1 MSKEIT
7 QLEKSSVKMSVTIP
21 KEDAQAQYHNL
32 LKEYAKNAQLP
43 GFRKGKVPQELLVR
57 KFGDALKGEALN
69 KILEKAI
76 EEVFQDE
83 NLSRHE
89 RPLPYA
95 QPRMED
101 EPKLDFDQDINFS
114 LVYDVLPKISIS
126 QWKGLEAEIPQVKVA
141 EADIERELE
150 ELRERNAFVLDQ
162 AEDALAQNGD
172 VATVNYCE
180 IGENGE
186 ELPNTRRDDF
196 AFTLGSG
203 ANVYKFDDDI
213 IGMKKGDTKEIS
225 KTYPNDESVNSLLA
239 GRTLKLKITL
249 TALKEKKLPD
259 LDDELAQDI
268 DDKFKNLD
276 DLKRNIR
283 ERLEANIE
291 RRLKDHKVSRV
302 LEKIMEKTPVSL
314 PESMV
319 NAEIQGRMRNL
330 ARQFGA
336 DAEKL
341 KQLLSISGGG
351 LDDIDGK
358 WRPAAEKALHS
369 RLIVETLI
377 EEQHI
382 EAGDAEL
389 GQEIERIAA
398 ESNMPLEEAQKRY
411 GDENMREYLKADI
424 RERKFF
430 DMLLAENSIKT
441 GTMINYLDFI
451 SKSD

>member
-1 MSKEIT
+1 VSKEIT